1 MVANRLPFTPLTLN
15 WPASPWKLLEAFQGE
30 VQNLFSHVNTDS
42 AVRMWAG
49 TDVVAIEIDAPG
61 LTEDAFEIL
70 PNGQKLVV
78 GFKHSE
84 SDHSGERAFLQERE
98 LRPTRYDLALPFPVD
113 AERLD
118 AVYQKGILRITARA
132 PEQSKAKVVVRA
144 G

>member
-78 GFKHSE
+78 RFKHSE

>member
-1 MVANRLPFTPLTLN
+1 MVANRLPFTPMTLN

-30 VQNLFSHVNTDS
+30 VQNLFSQANTDS

-49 TDVVAIEIDAPG
+49 TDAVAIEIDAPG
-61 LTEDAFEIL
+61 LTEDAFEIV

-78 GFKHSE
+78 RFKHPE
-84 SDHSGERAFLQERE
+84 ADHSGERAFLQERE
-98 LRPTRYDLALPFPVD
+98 LRSTRYDLALPFPVD